1 MTKVTSVSS
10 KPAVPTV
17 SSSPG
22 TTVSA
27 PSINV
32 APNPTRVPDKP
43 RRRQPLSQRVF
54 ALQQIIPLGILAI
67 VMFYEVTSHLIFQTE
82 IHPILFAVETLTF
95 GILGPAF
102 TWITLNWVAREIRQR
117 ERAEGEADELNAM
130 LQEMHHRIKNN
141 LQTVAD
147 LLTLEMSRNLRP
159 EVQESLRDSITRI
172 KSIAASHELLSVE
185 SVGLTNITELARRRR
200 GDDQAQYAESRSKD
214 RDVVKGHEIYLGS
227 KQATAF
233 ALVLNE
239 LIANAIEH
247 GFRTR
252 REGEIEI
259 ELDWDVAEVWM
270 RVQDDGEGLPKGF
283 SLNTSRGLGLQ
294 IARTLVEKDLR
305 GKLALNRLTPEE
317 VVKRTAGAFSNG
329 TGTTTWVHFQRG
341 VDNDG
346 SNEMDALRIL
356 IADDESLRVM
366 SLKRTIGI
374 DSVTK

>member
-1 MTKVTSVSS
+1 MRS
-10 KPAVPTV
+10 KPAAPTI
-17 SSSPG
+17 SSPG
-22 TTVSA
+22 MNVSPASARA
-27 PSINV
+27 P
-32 APNPTRVPDKP
+32 AEP
-43 RRRQPLSQRVF
+43 RPRALLSQRVF
-54 ALQQIIPLGILAI
+54 ALQQIIPLGILI
-67 VMFYEVTSHLIFQTE
+67 VVMFYEVMSHLVFQTE
-82 IHPILFAVETLTF
+82 IQPVLFAVETLTF

-102 TWITLNWVAREIRQR
+102 TWVTLNWVAREIRQR

-185 SVGLTNITELARRRR
+185 SVGLTDITELARRVVATTKHSMLRP
-200 GDDQAQYAESRSKD
+200 DQKIEI
-214 RDVVKGHEIYLGS
+214 VVKGHEIYLGS

-259 ELDWDVAEVWM
+259 ELDWDASEVWM
-270 RVQDDGEGLPKGF
+270 RVQDDGEGLPHGF
-283 SLNTSRGLGLQ
+283 DLNTSRGLGLQ

-305 GKLALNRLTPEE
+305 GKLALT
-317 VVKRTAGAFSNG
+317 SNG
-329 TGTTTWVHFQRG
+329 AGTTAWVLFQRG
-341 VDNDG
+341 V
-346 SNEMDALRIL
+346 ALTNK
-356 IADDESLRVM
+356 E
-366 SLKRTIGI
+366 
-374 DSVTK
+374 